1 MDYYQEVFNKLNS
14 DEYYRLKTDIM
25 KLIND
30 SIFLKKI
37 IEIHNPIIFDRF
49 IKMCE
54 FKIDTSGIY
63 ELRNKFIKKSIW
75 ELNQDNIYHFFELDN
90 LEESRKK
97 VIANRYLIEYI
108 ISYYFQDNFYNFIT
122 NFYIMTSYLSYSQKA
137 LVNEAHIKIYK
148 NFVDLKDIS
157 MEDKV
162 RLFTQYLN
170 DDLMSMFY
178 DDINIVREDSHKELV
193 NSALKLNKNNGLY
206 QNDLSNKYGIDV
218 YYLNGEE
225 FYGFVR
231 TLSIKSSNLTSDDY
245 VFSKKRRLGYSFS
258 YISNRNIGTMDYY
271 GKNVLLLYDN
281 IDYRQIMYV
290 HHTDMHT
297 GKIDKLDT
305 YLTDKENEI
314 VTPSKLISNTIDYN
328 EIYIKSKDDGIKPTA
343 LVCYN
348 VIKEEDVVFAKK
360 YNLSILLINKEKYQR
375 YDTFLDDID
384 RNTYVL

>member
-1 MDYYQEVFNKLNS
+1 MDYYQEVINILKS
-14 DEYYRLKTDIM
+14 DESYKLKSDIM
-25 KLIND
+25 KLID
-30 SIFLKKI
+30 DGEFLKKI
-37 IEIHNPIIFDRF
+37 IHIHNPIVFDRF

-54 FKIDTSGIY
+54 FKLDTSGIY

-75 ELNQDNIYHFFELDN
+75 ELNQDNIYSFFELDD

-97 VIANRYLIEYI
+97 IIANRYLIEYI
-108 ISYYFQDNFYNFIT
+108 IGYYFQDNFYNFIT
-122 NFYIMTSYLSYSQKA
+122 NFYLMTNYLSYSKKN
-137 LVNEAHIKIYK
+137 LVDEEHIKIYK
-148 NFVDLKDIS
+148 SFVDLKDIS

-162 RLFTQYLN
+162 RLFTKYLN

-193 NSALKLNKNNGLY
+193 NSSLKLDKDNGIY
-206 QNDLSNKYGIDV
+206 QVDLSNKYGVDV

-231 TLSIKSSNLTSDDY
+231 TLSIKSNDLTNDDY

-271 GKNVLLLYDN
+271 DKNVLLFYDN
-281 IDYRQIMYV
+281 INYQNIMYV
-290 HHTDMHT
+290 HHTDMYT
-297 GKIDKLDT
+297 GKRDELNT

-314 VTPSKLISNTIDYN
+314 VTPSGLISKTINYN
-328 EIYIKSKDDGIKPTA
+328 EIYIKSGDDGIKPTA
-343 LVCYN
+343 LVCYD
-348 VIKEEDVVFAKK
+348 VIKEEDIAFAKK

-375 YDTFLDDID
+375 YTTFEDELDS
-384 RNTYVL
+384 NTYVL